1 MRPGPFPDLR
11 EDVLRRIKKSEG
23 RRFVVKAHLRNGDAS
38 IRTKLNG
45 FMIVTPIQKPA
56 KQLQSVQ
63 EDELLTVWIAL
74 LLPILARLNIA
85 IRRHSRAILLI
96 STYRSGG
103 HGNCVPNG
111 ALAPPE
117 RIGLKDRIDRIQ
129 KHRSLPLKH

>member
-1 MRPGPFPDLR
+1 MRPGHFPDLR

-74 LLPILARLNIA
+74 LLPILARLNIP
-85 IRRHSRAILLI
+85 IKRHTRPILLI
-96 STYRSGG
+96 STYTTLRP
-103 HGNCVPNG
+103 GNYVPN
-111 ALAPPE
+111 APLA
-117 RIGLKDRIDRIQ
+117 
-129 KHRSLPLKH
+129 